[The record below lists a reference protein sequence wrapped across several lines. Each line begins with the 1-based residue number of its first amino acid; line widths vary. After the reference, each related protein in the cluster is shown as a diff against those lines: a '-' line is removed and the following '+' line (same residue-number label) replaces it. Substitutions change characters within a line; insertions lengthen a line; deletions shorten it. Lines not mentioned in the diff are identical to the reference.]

1 MVNVC
6 GHTLCE
12 GCVELLFLKG
22 SGSCPECNVPLRRSN
37 FRVQLFEDPAVEKE
51 VDIRKRVLRDFNK
64 KEDDFDT
71 IDEYNNYL
79 EEIEE
84 IIYNL
89 MHNVDIV
96 NTNKRI
102 EQYKKENRDA
112 IMKNKFRLGREEM
125 ELEQLLEIEKEQED
139 MRKKELLD
147 LEKEAKKKKTRDKEA
162 LIDELMAS
170 YGDAKEIVTTFA
182 KQAEETKI
190 ELEKKTLPPPQ
201 KTSQFSTGI
210 QFTKNGQ
217 QMYMPIPKTDDGPLY
232 TYTPMVFAR
241 EGPTAPDLESVKRD
255 GYTKYIRPETAAE
268 KTAGFQTEI
277 SCHRALQEAMQGL
290 FHGF

>member
-64 KEDDFDT
+64 KEEDFET
-71 IDEYNNYL
+71 ADEYNNYL
-79 EEIEE
+79 EEVEE
-84 IIYNL
+84 IIFNL
-89 MHNVDIV
+89 MNNVDIV

-102 EQYKKENRDA
+102 EQYKRENRD
-112 IMKNKFRLGREEM
+112 IIQKNKFRLGREEM
-125 ELEQLLEIEKEQED
+125 ELEQLLENEKDQQAQR
-139 MRKKELLD
+139 RKEILD
-147 LEKEAKKKKTRDKEA
+147 LENEAKKKKTRDKEA
-162 LIDELMAS
+162 LIDELMTS

-190 ELEKKTLPPPQ
+190 ELEKKALPPPPQ
-201 KTSQFSTGI
+201 KTSHFSTGI
-210 QFTKNGQ
+210 QFSKGNQ
-217 QMYMPIPKTDDGPLY
+217 QLPILKLDEGPLY
-232 TYTPMVFAR
+232 TYTSMVF
-241 EGPTAPDLESVKRD
+241 ETSGPVAPDLMAIQHD
-255 GYTKYIRPETAAE
+255 GFTKYIRPETVPE
-268 KTAGFQTEI
+268 RSGGFKTEI
-277 SCHRALQEAMQGL
+277 SCQRAIQEAMQGL
-290 FHGF
+290 FHGCG